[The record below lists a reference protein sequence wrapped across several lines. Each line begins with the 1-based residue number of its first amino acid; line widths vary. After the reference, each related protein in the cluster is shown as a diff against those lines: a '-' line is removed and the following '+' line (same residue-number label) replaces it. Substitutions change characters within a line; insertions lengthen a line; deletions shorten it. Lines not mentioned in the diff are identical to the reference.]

1 MEETM
6 HLRQTPE
13 VDKKSARCFLVAGL
27 LATGLLLSL
36 AACQQRASK
45 ENQPA
50 SSATQTQ
57 QGTAPDA
64 ATIERG
70 KYLVTV
76 AGCGQ
81 CHTPQKIGPNGPE
94 PDETRLFAGHPQEE
108 KVTLPAAAP
117 AGWAILASRT
127 NTAFYGPWG
136 VVFAANLTPDEE
148 TGLGIWDE
156 EMFIRAMRTGKQWG
170 QGRDIIRIMPWH
182 NYAQMTDDDLK
193 AIFAYLKSLPPIKNE
208 VPQMIE
214 AKAK

>member
-1 MEETM
+1 M
-6 HLRQTPE
+6 HLRQTPNAE
-13 VDKKSARCFLVAGL
+13 VRIRPERGFMLIGL

-36 AACQQRASK
+36 VACQQRASK
-45 ENQPA
+45 DGQSAP
-50 SSATQTQ
+50 SATQAE
-57 QGTAPDA
+57 QGTSADA
-64 ATIERG
+64 AAIERG

-76 AGCGQ
+76 AACGQ
-81 CHTPQKIGPNGPE
+81 CHTPQKVGPNGPA
-94 PDETRLFAGHPQEE
+94 PDESRLFAGHPQEE
-108 KVTLPAAAP
+108 KVALPAAAP
-117 AGWAILASRT
+117 AGWSVMASRS

-170 QGRDIIRIMPWH
+170 QGRDLIRIMPWH